1 MCTCVRACVR
11 MRACSVRIQGSR
23 PGIMWTCIVSIT
35 SIAPIVSEREGL
47 VLGLI
52 RTHENRRS
60 FQNRNR
66 RLRSGSRPSH
76 LNVVLSKAALS
87 GPSVCLRARAPCP
100 LRASCFGA
108 DRAESR
114 VLLRSVW
121 LQQIAPSS
129 CSGVLVH
136 HPPGSRGRAARA
148 AGLRSGGSLGQD
160 RLLARRSAHALTA
173 LQK

>member
-1 MCTCVRACVR
+1 MTCGIGPVPPV
-11 MRACSVRIQGSR
+11 SVS
-23 PGIMWTCIVSIT
+23 S
-35 SIAPIVSEREGL
+35 
-47 VLGLI
+47 
-52 RTHENRRS
+52 ENRRS
-60 FQNRNR
+60 FQSKEQP

-108 DRAESR
+108 DRAESH
-114 VLLRSVW
+114 VLLHCIR
-121 LQQIAPSS
+121 LQRITPCS
-129 CSGVLVH
+129 CSGVPVH

-160 RLLARRSAHALTA
+160 TSIHREMIEYRKDRTEMPQRHDGL
-173 LQK
+173 KPPGYII